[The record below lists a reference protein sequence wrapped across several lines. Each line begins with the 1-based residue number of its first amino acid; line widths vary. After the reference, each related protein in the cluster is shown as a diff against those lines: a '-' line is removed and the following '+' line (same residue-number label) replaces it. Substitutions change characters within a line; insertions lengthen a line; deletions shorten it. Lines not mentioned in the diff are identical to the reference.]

1 MGGVNLTKRISAVEG
16 RVRIAE
22 ESLAG
27 ILHNVKQIDPRLRDL
42 VRAEELERGIGR
54 AMPVEGQLEIYGRGV
69 AQVPVLGNRIERI
82 EESVGPV
89 VT

>member
-1 MGGVNLTKRISAVEG
+1 MTKRISAVEG

-42 VRAEELERGIGR
+42 VRAVELERGIGR

-82 EESVGPV
+82 EARVGPV

>member
-1 MGGVNLTKRISAVEG
+1 MTKRISAVEG

-42 VRAEELERGIGR
+42 VRAAELERGIGR